1 MNILDSRWTAVHRLG
16 RNKFEIHHL
25 RVKPK
30 QAIGARGGGGFHV
43 VVVKVQIV
51 VAAVGPKQTAA
62 GIADEVVVKHRWPR
76 RQYPAEFRH
85 QIAYIIFLGK
95 IEEIVVHLHAV
106 T

>member
-1 MNILDSRWTAVHRLG
+1 MFDADG
-16 RNKFEIHHL
+16 FEIHHL

-30 QAIGARGGGGFHV
+30 QTIGARGGGGFHV
-43 VVVKVQIV
+43 VVMKVQII

-62 GIADEVVVKHRWPR
+62 RIADEIVVKHRWPR